1 MIILLFH
8 CGFVPL
14 PPQKFVSMET
24 IISKPIPIIILSL
37 LLLSACGSRT
47 ATPEAQPAVIHLT
60 TAEFRAKVFD
70 YQDAT
75 EWKYLG
81 DKAAVID
88 FYATWCGPCKVIA
101 PVLEE
106 LAAKYADSLY
116 IYKIDVDKEPE
127 LSAVFDVMSIPT
139 LLFIPLH
146 GDPQMAV
153 GALPKEDLE
162 DFVKEIIQERQ

>member
-1 MIILLFH
+1 MKQFFLIIAIILLF
-8 CGFVPL
+8 
-14 PPQKFVSMET
+14 
-24 IISKPIPIIILSL
+24 
-37 LLLSACGSRT
+37 SACGNRST
-47 ATPEAQPAVIHLT
+47 TPETSVEEKPASNVIHLT
-60 TAEFRAKVFD
+60 TAEFRSKIFD
-70 YQDAT
+70 YQNAT

-101 PVLEE
+101 PILEE
-106 LAAKYADSLY
+106 LATKYADSLY

-146 GDPQMAV
+146 GEPQMAV
-153 GALPKEDLE
+153 GVLPKEDLE